1 MKHIISAR
9 QFDRPQV
16 ERVLADAALMEAVLQ
31 GSPSDRLR
39 GRVMA
44 ALFFEPSTRTR
55 LSFETAMLRLGGS
68 VISTE
73 NAREFSSAIKG
84 ESLEDTI
91 AVVSGYAD
99 VIVLRHHEIG
109 AAARAASISRVP
121 VLSAGDGAG
130 EHPTQA
136 LLDLY
141 SILAEVGRLDDITV
155 VLVGDLLYGRTVHS
169 LLVLLALFSNVR
181 VICCSPEQTPL
192 PQDLADYAVQRGVQ
206 ITCEQDLGRAV
217 AEADVVYQTRVQ
229 KERFEDVEAYRAAAS
244 RYVIDAA
251 ILAKMKAGAALL
263 HPLPRAGEIAVE
275 VDRDPRAA
283 YFRQSHRGVPLR
295 MALLDNVL
303 QDGLRP
309 LTGRRPI
316 SVDAT
321 ATARPGVIG

>member
-1 MKHIISAR
+1 MRHVISAR
-9 QFDRPQV
+9 QFDRTQV
-16 ERVLADAALMEAVLQ
+16 ERLLTEAAAMEGMLH
-31 GSPSDRLR
+31 GGPIDLLR

-109 AAARAASISRVP
+109 AAARAASVSRIP

-141 SILAEVGRLDDITV
+141 SIRAEVGRLDGITV
-155 VLVGDLLYGRTVHS
+155 VLAGDLLYGRTVHS
-169 LLVLLALFSNVR
+169 LLVLLALFDDVR

-192 PQDLADYAVQRGVQ
+192 PQDLADYAEQRGVRLARVD
-206 ITCEQDLGRAV
+206 DLRIAV

-229 KERFEDVEAYRAAAS
+229 KERFEDADAYQAAAS
-244 RYVIDAA
+244 RHVIDVAM
-251 ILAKMKAGAALL
+251 LTKMKPDAALL
-263 HPLPRAGEIAVE
+263 HPLPRAGEIAAD

-295 MALLDNVL
+295 MALLANVL
-303 QDGLRP
+303 GQVHRPFTQEPLR
-309 LTGRRPI
+309 
-316 SVDAT
+316 SAAT
-321 ATARPGVIG
+321 IASAHPGVIG